1 MTKRSLTILIVAVLV
16 IGFAAAAIA
25 SSMGGSDE
33 AATHVMPN
41 GQTMEGQGMDDGSM
55 GEMPT
60 TQHEMPSGKTM
71 PGSGGSGMGSDTD
84 GGGSMD
90 GMDMGE

>member
-1 MTKRSLTILIVAVLV
+1 MTKRGLIILVVAVLAV
-16 IGFAAAAIA
+16 GFAAAAIA

-33 AATHVMPN
+33 AARHAMPN
-41 GQTMEGQGMDDGSM
+41 GQTMEGESMDDGST